1 MRSLLKQTGSKNIP
15 TVIFLNDNNILKES
29 YLDHINNILSA
40 GEIPNLMT
48 NEDYEEI
55 YTQIRIIIKEK
66 GLFESKEL
74 MN

>member
-29 YLDHINNILSA
+29 YLDHINNILNA

-55 YTQIRIIIKEK
+55 YT
-66 GLFESKEL
+66 
-74 MN
+74 